1 MGILLAFSPFV
12 VFAIVDR
19 LVGPAEG
26 LIAGAVVS
34 AILIVRERFILYHAA
49 KSLEVG
55 TFILFGGLA
64 AYVALKNPD
73 WSIITVRLLV
83 DSGLLVVVLFS
94 MLIGRPFTLQ
104 YAREETGPELWN
116 NPEFVRTNYVITAV
130 WALAFLVLVLADLVM
145 LTMPEIPIRFGIIVT
160 VLALLA
166 AVKFT
171 AWYPD
176 RQRTP

>member
-19 LVGPAEG
+19 LAGPLEG
-26 LIAGAVVS
+26 LVAGALVS
-34 AILIVRERFILYHAA
+34 AILIVRERFILHHAA
-49 KSLEVG
+49 KILEVG
-55 TFILFGGLA
+55 TFVLFAGLA

-94 MLIGRPFTLQ
+94 MLIGQPFTLQ
-104 YAREETGPELWN
+104 YAREETEPALWG
-116 NPEFVRTNYVITAV
+116 NPEFVRTNYVIAAV
-130 WALAFLVLVLADLVM
+130 WALAFLALVLADLVM
-145 LTMPEIPIRFGIIVT
+145 LTMPEIPVRFGIIVT

-176 RQRTP
+176 R